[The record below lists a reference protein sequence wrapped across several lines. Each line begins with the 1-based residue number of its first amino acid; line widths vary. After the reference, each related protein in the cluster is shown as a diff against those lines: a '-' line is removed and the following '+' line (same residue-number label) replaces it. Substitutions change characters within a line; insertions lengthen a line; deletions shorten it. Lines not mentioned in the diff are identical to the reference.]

1 MSSPSDL
8 GIRLGVSAGTS
19 VDPWMVRPIKGTLEE
34 VAIRLVGVLYSVHAP
49 VTEDKSDIRG
59 GVDDFLHKLRSQE
72 AMPFHMHHIADGK
85 RGWCRIHSD
94 VWIHSIVRPQSG
106 LSSQ

>member
-19 VDPWMVRPIKGTLEE
+19 VDPWIVRPIKGALEE
-34 VAIRLVGVLYSVHAP
+34 VATRLVSALYSVHTS
-49 VTEDKSDIRG
+49 VTEDKSDIQG

-72 AMPFHMHHIADGK
+72 TIPFHMHHIADDK
-85 RGWCRIHSD
+85 RGWCRIHSN
-94 VWIHSIVRPQSG
+94 VWIHSIVCPQSG